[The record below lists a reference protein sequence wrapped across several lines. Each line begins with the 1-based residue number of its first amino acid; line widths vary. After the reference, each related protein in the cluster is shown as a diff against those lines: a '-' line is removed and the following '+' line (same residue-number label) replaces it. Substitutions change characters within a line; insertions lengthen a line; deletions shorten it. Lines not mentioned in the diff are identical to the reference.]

1 MSKITFSLTATI
13 LLLACFLAAFRPPVH
28 TNVPA
33 SPTTTGRD
41 VIKKMHDRYAGKW
54 YRSFT
59 FNQTTEFY
67 SNDSLKGSQTWYEAI
82 RFPDRFRMDF
92 GEADSG
98 NAAIFRGDSS
108 YRFKNGKLRSATIN
122 NNEGLIFLLGGLFF
136 YPLDQ
141 TIGMLGALHY
151 DLDKFHEDTWKGK
164 PVFVVGAGKGEEG
177 GNQLWIDQKDLYL
190 VRMIK
195 FDGQRKEEAVFD
207 DYKPF
212 DGGWSETKCTFYI
225 NNKLIQVE
233 TYHDCHSN
241 VTLEDRIFDP
251 SAFVMRNR

>member
-1 MSKITFSLTATI
+1 MSKTTLPLITALVLFVCSLTA
-13 LLLACFLAAFRPPVH
+13 FRTTP
-28 TNVPA
+28 
-33 SPTTTGRD
+33 SPSMTGRD
-41 VIKKMHDRYAGKW
+41 VIRKMHTRYAGKW
-54 YRSFT
+54 YHSFT

-67 SNDSLKGSQTWYEAI
+67 SNDSLKGTQMWYEAI

-108 YRFKNGKLRSATIN
+108 YRFRNGKLRSATIN
-122 NNEGLIFLLGGLFF
+122 NNEGLIFLLGGMFF

-141 TIGMLGALHY
+141 TIRMLGDLHY
-151 DLDKFHEDTWKGK
+151 DVDKFHEDTWKGK
-164 PVFVVGAGKGEEG
+164 PVYVIGAGKGEET

-195 FDGQRKEEAVFD
+195 FDGQRKEEAIFD
-207 DYKPF
+207 DYKPLG
-212 DGGWSETKCTFYI
+212 GGWSETKCTFYI

-233 TYHDCHSN
+233 TYHDCRAN
-241 VTLEDRIFDP
+241 VILEDRIFDP
-251 SAFVMRNR
+251 SVFVLRNR

>member
-1 MSKITFSLTATI
+1 MRKIHFPLTI
-13 LLLACFLAAFRPPVH
+13 VLVLLMGCLAAFRPLQHRDTSTP
-28 TNVPA
+28 P
-33 SPTTTGRD
+33 STGKD
-41 VIKKMHDRYAGKW
+41 IVKKMYDRYAGKW

-67 SNDSLKGSQTWYEAI
+67 RNDSLKGTQVWYEAI

-98 NAAIFRGDSS
+98 NAVIFRGDSA
-108 YRFKNGKLRSATIN
+108 YRFRNGKLRSTSIS
-122 NNEGLIFLLGGLFF
+122 NNEGLIFLLGGMFF

-141 TIGMLGALHY
+141 TIGMMGALHY
-151 DLDKFHEDTWKGK
+151 DLEKMHEDTWKGR
-164 PVFVVGAGKGEEG
+164 PVYVIGAGKGEEG
-177 GNQLWIDQKDLYL
+177 VSQLWIDQQNLYL

-195 FDGQRKEEAVFD
+195 IDGQQKLEAIFD

-212 DGGWSETKCTFYI
+212 DGGWSETKCTFYS
-225 NNKLIQVE
+225 NGKLAQVE
-233 TYHDCHSN
+233 TYHDCKSN

-251 SAFVMRNR
+251 SVLLKTH